1 MNRPSLF
8 CALCGLLLS
17 ACDLGGLGTAPP
29 PEAGA
34 GGDIGGPGTG
44 GVASVDAG
52 ADLTLPDPTTQPNFQ
67 VRDEFAGPCTRA
79 PGIIDVN
86 LGNTP
91 ETFVRA
97 AFCQISGSE
106 PPASTVSMWAGQLRT
121 VEYVRRIDVVH
132 TLCQQ
137 ANRPCALVYS
147 DPWRADIPL
156 LPTCTRKGTR
166 DLGAVLMFFSDC
178 PNGVNCGNDWA
189 NTHPHGMR
197 AAHPLFSFGTAPAN
211 YYNPRNAGYWY
222 RELLDAHW
230 AGLQFFLVNTYG
242 PDLTTNPNQ
251 MGMLSQALDRAGAD
265 GVKIA
270 LFDDTW
276 AWGQTSSPAPFRTSP
291 DLSNTEAA
299 AQAIYQ
305 AKWKPFFTQIAKQY
319 WFTVQNRP
327 LIYFYNAGTLR
338 PAEVSSPVIARLKQL
353 FAADFGVMPFVS
365 VDNAFFADPNM
376 KNVAD
381 AQFTWDTLKSGNKSR
396 STLNGFILDHYMVK
410 WDPVGRDKPGVVA
423 TAADHVL
430 KGTSLLSDRLASS
443 VDAQMVV
450 IATWN
455 DLGEGTGIERN
466 YDYYIAGAWQP
477 PTAFM
482 SLTRA
487 AQCSD

>member
-1 MNRPSLF
+1 
-8 CALCGLLLS
+8 
-17 ACDLGGLGTAPP
+17 
-29 PEAGA
+29 
-34 GGDIGGPGTG
+34 
-44 GVASVDAG
+44 
-52 ADLTLPDPTTQPNFQ
+52 
-67 VRDEFAGPCTRA
+67 
-79 PGIIDVN
+79 
-86 LGNTP
+86 
-91 ETFVRA
+91 
-97 AFCQISGSE
+97 
-106 PPASTVSMWAGQLRT
+106 
-121 VEYVRRIDVVH
+121 
-132 TLCQQ
+132 
-137 ANRPCALVYS
+137 
-147 DPWRADIPL
+147 
-156 LPTCTRKGTR
+156 
-166 DLGAVLMFFSDC
+166 
-178 PNGVNCGNDWA
+178 
-189 NTHPHGMR
+189 
-197 AAHPLFSFGTAPAN
+197 
-211 YYNPRNAGYWY
+211 
-222 RELLDAHW
+222 LDARW

-242 PDLTTNPNQ
+242 PDLTTSPNQ

-276 AWGQTSSPAPFRTSP
+276 AWGQSSSPVSFRTSP

-319 WFTVQNRP
+319 WFLVQNRP

-381 AQFTWDTLKSGNKSR
+381 AQFTWDTLKNGASR

-423 TAADHVL
+423 TAADRVL
-430 KGTSLLSDRLASS
+430 KGTSLLSARLASS
-443 VDAQMVV
+443 ADAQMVV

-466 YDYYIAGAWQP
+466 YDYYMAGAWQP